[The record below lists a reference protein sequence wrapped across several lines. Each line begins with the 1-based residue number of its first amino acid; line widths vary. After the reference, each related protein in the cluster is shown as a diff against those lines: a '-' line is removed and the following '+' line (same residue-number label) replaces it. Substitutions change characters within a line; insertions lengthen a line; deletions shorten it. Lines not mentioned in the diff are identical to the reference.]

1 MQNHSTPDTP
11 FAEVLRAAQA
21 GEMEISWQKTA
32 PVTESERNAAR
43 QLKRTFGYTL
53 PVPVLL
59 TAVVCYLV
67 PHLFF
72 DGGKLF
78 LPTIIVFALYN
89 IITPLS
95 TLWLMKRYNR
105 FLDLPT
111 GVSQPAT
118 YYLRFKEIRNVP
130 KGLSVHRSITVR
142 LNYSKLTPHDWQTV
156 LPQAEQNEVHRLS
169 QIIIQRLN
177 SQ

>member
-11 FAEVLRAAQA
+11 FAEVFHAVQA

-53 PVPVLL
+53 PVSVLL

-67 PHLFF
+67 LHLFF

-111 GVSQPAT
+111 GVS
-118 YYLRFKEIRNVP
+118 
-130 KGLSVHRSITVR
+130 
-142 LNYSKLTPHDWQTV
+142 
-156 LPQAEQNEVHRLS
+156 
-169 QIIIQRLN
+169 
-177 SQ
+177 

>member
-1 MQNHSTPDTP
+1 MNDFQAAYIAKRSCEAKTRFYHPTKETIMQNHSTPDTP
-11 FAEVLRAAQA
+11 FAEVLHAAQA

-78 LPTIIVFALYN
+78 LPTIKA
-89 IITPLS
+89 
-95 TLWLMKRYNR
+95 
-105 FLDLPT
+105 
-111 GVSQPAT
+111 A
-118 YYLRFKEIRNVP
+118 
-130 KGLSVHRSITVR
+130 
-142 LNYSKLTPHDWQTV
+142 
-156 LPQAEQNEVHRLS
+156 
-169 QIIIQRLN
+169 
-177 SQ
+177 